1 MNKAIFIILF
11 FVNTLFANIGTKSD
25 LEVLEKL
32 GLESSFI
39 FDSELVDIFNEYSTK
54 KNISYYRNVLNKSSL
69 NAQIVRTE
77 IENENLPEAV
87 FFIPMLESRF
97 LNQTKNKN
105 SPAGLWQIMPTTAKY
120 LKLRNDQ
127 FIDERLDLLKS
138 TDAASSYLKR
148 YYKKFDKW
156 YLAILSYNCGEGK
169 VIEAITRAS
178 LDRFIELNPNKST
191 QILKSYQRVIADY
204 QRTKKGISS
213 LYGVYGEL
221 QSLGVPFSFEYLLQN
236 NKEKKY
242 LPESSLSYIRKIIVF
257 SILSDRDLFGNI
269 KKSSYK
275 LEKVKA
281 PKGIHLNVIAKAI
294 NINSND
300 FANINKHIKKQ
311 VLPKDSSFYNVYI
324 PKTKLEIYNKKIS
337 SIKYVNEKKVVEKKV
352 VDSKKKPLIYKVKK
366 GDSIES
372 IAKIHKISVKKLKID
387 NNKKSNLINIGE
399 NIEIYK

>member
-1 MNKAIFIILF
+1 MNKTIFIILF
-11 FVNTLFANIGTKSD
+11 FVNTLFANLGTKND

-32 GLESSFI
+32 GIESSFI
-39 FDSELVDIFNEYSTK
+39 FDSELINIFNEYSTK
-54 KNISYYRNVLNKSSL
+54 KSISYYRNILNKSSL

-87 FFIPMLESRF
+87 FFIPMLESSF
-97 LNQTKNKN
+97 INQTRNKN
-105 SPAGLWQIMPTTAKY
+105 LPSGLWQIMPNTAKY

-148 YYKKFDKW
+148 YYEKFDKW

-178 LDRFIELNPNKST
+178 LDRYMDLNPNKST

-221 QSLGVPFSFEYLLQN
+221 QSLEVPFSIEYLVQN

-257 SILSDRDLFGNI
+257 SILSNRDVFGNI
-269 KKSSYK
+269 NKNSYK

-281 PKGIHLNVIAKAI
+281 PKGANLKVIANAI
-294 NINSND
+294 NINYNNFLS
-300 FANINKHIKKQ
+300 INKHIKTEI
-311 VLPKDSSFYNVYI
+311 LPKDTSFYNIYI
-324 PKTKLEIYNKKIS
+324 PKNKLEIYNKKIS
-337 SIKYVNEKKVVEKKV
+337 SIKYINEKKIIAT
-352 VDSKKKPLIYKVKK
+352 KKKALIYKVKK
-366 GDSIES
+366 GDSLES
-372 IAKIHKISVKKLKID
+372 IAISHKISVKKLKID